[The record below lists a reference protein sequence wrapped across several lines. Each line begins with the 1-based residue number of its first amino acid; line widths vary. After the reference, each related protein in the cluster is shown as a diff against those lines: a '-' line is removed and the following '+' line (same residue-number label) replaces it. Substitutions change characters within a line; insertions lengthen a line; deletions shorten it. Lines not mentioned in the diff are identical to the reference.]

1 MPLFKYTMW
10 NFCSCNFCF
19 IICSKSEKPKI
30 FSSAMAFPVI
40 SSCSDNVTV
49 PLFVFLYLIWQ
60 MVRGLPRAPV
70 RIGRMF
76 EHLGKLQNVTNLSSF
91 CGSLY
96 ININEAFVPTNDN
109 NKEGLVSP
117 VYIYLPSCLLILAT
131 LQWSNEPWDQCNS
144 QKISGTQHN
153 MFQVSLWKWHQDKI
167 SNEARITTG
176 CYSCP
181 IGQPESH
188 HRSNRELF
196 QGVSYNCNLWTLG
209 QLDWMIFCE
218 SRKESRKFL
227 PLSQMVI
234 PFHIQWQVVS
244 KLLPNYGT
252 RSGGGRDFYCL
263 L

>member
-1 MPLFKYTMW
+1 MLFAGASTQG
-10 NFCSCNFCF
+10 
-19 IICSKSEKPKI
+19 
-30 FSSAMAFPVI
+30 PV
-40 SSCSDNVTV
+40 
-49 PLFVFLYLIWQ
+49 
-60 MVRGLPRAPV
+60 
-70 RIGRMF
+70 GRSHQKTWGAAQWWKF
-76 EHLGKLQNVTNLSSF
+76 KN
-91 CGSLY
+91 CRGSLNFWSRTPSKDSQY
-96 ININEAFVPTNDN
+96 HVLSNINEALVPTNDN

-218 SRKESRKFL
+218 SRKGNSISSPMTGWF
-227 PLSQMVI
+227 
-234 PFHIQWQVVS
+234 
-244 KLLPNYGT
+244 
-252 RSGGGRDFYCL
+252 
-263 L
+263 